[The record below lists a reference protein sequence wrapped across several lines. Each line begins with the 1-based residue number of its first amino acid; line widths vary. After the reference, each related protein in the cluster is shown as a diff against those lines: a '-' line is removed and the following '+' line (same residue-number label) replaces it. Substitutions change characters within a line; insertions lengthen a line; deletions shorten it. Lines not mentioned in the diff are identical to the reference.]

1 MSEKRRYN
9 KAKTTTSR
17 QLAISNIPNVNIK
30 TMEIIETARD
40 DKLDALIAAP
50 QHHRLLFENE
60 FVRVLDANIPAG
72 EMTNVHT
79 HRFPASLYFISWSNF
94 IRYDAAGNVLVYST
108 QLEKVSA
115 VGSVL
120 WSDPLEPHSLKNAG
134 EKALHVVCVEI
145 KTTKS

>member
-1 MSEKRRYN
+1 
-9 KAKTTTSR
+9 
-17 QLAISNIPNVNIK
+17 
-30 TMEIIETARD
+30 
-40 DKLDALIAAP
+40 
-50 QHHRLLFENE
+50 
-60 FVRVLDANIPAG
+60 
-72 EMTNVHT
+72 
-79 HRFPASLYFISWSNF
+79 LYFISWRNF

>member
-108 QLEKVSA
+108 QLEKVPA